1 MRLALDMKLAFT
13 VRVVIIDLH
22 FPGIAPSRKSSR
34 QGYISRRRRRSS
46 KEIKRSK
53 IERIWKMTTCGS
65 ESYDKTIPLNSFP
78 VVSFTSY
85 VFPTSYS
92 SPLPPPPALVAVAFA
107 GLMAAI
113 GTSSSRSQT
122 VVLENVAV
130 EKYLR
135 L

>member
-22 FPGIAPSRKSSR
+22 FPGIAPSRRKSR
-34 QGYISRRRRRSS
+34 QGYISRRRSS

-65 ESYDKTIPLNSFP
+65 ESYAKTIPLNSFP